1 MHRVLVLGKRRFLR
15 EALVS
20 MICSA
25 PGWSASSATG
35 EDLGTA
41 EPADAA
47 VDVVLLQAS
56 ADDLQLEWAQRVRTQ
71 YEHAPFV
78 VIAPG
83 NGREAEPMAEW
94 VGAKSCLSF
103 SSDLEALFEA
113 LRGAC
118 SGDDSNAFAIRKVT
132 AVPVDERSGGLTARE
147 TEIVRRLSA
156 AQASQHIAESLGI
169 SSNTLRTHLRNIM
182 VKLGAHSRVEIVARA
197 RQLGLLHAGAGAC
210 H

>member
-25 PGWSASSATG
+25 PGWSASSASG
-35 EDLGTA
+35 DD
-41 EPADAA
+41 ADNSARA
-47 VDVVLLQAS
+47 GALIDVVLLQIS
-56 ADDLQLEWAQRVRTQ
+56 VDEGELVWARRMKAQ
-71 YEHAPFV
+71 YKHAPFV
-78 VIAPG
+78 VIAPASG
-83 NGREAEPMAEW
+83 KEALPVAAS
-94 VGAKSCLSF
+94 VGARGSLSF
-103 SSDLEALFEA
+103 SLDLEALLEA
-113 LRGAC
+113 LLRAC
-118 SGDDSNAFAIRKVT
+118 SDGKRSVSTTRQ
-132 AVPVDERSGGLTARE
+132 AVAVATDERSRRLTTRE

-156 AQASQHIAESLGI
+156 AQASQLIAESMGI

-197 RQLGLLHAGAGAC
+197 RQLGLPAAGAGAP